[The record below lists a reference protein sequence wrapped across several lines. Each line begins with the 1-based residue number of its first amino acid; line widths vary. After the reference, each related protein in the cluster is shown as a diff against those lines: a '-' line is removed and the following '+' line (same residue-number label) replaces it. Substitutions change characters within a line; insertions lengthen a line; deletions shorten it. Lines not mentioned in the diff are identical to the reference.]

1 MTFQGSCN
9 KEGFDLDLGLH
20 LKNLISFAT
29 NQSRF
34 LTAGK
39 LPLESLQIAWKNACP
54 GMEFAINFLKSNVG
68 IKSSVLLSSNF
79 ILITLAKY
87 GHSKNYELSPQESDK
102 LRFWTL
108 LSNAKGHYS
117 RGSSETILNQDLAT
131 IRDGGKIDDLI
142 TRLQLQVTRFETTP
156 EELEGR
162 NQRSALFKT
171 MFLAFSA
178 DGAKDWRSNLAI
190 SLEHSGNQHKLQFH
204 HIFAK
209 ALLKKIVTDRE
220 ADDIANLAFI
230 GGNTNQHISDKA
242 PLEYIPRLIEKIG
255 TKPFEAQCIPTEP
268 TLLKL
273 ESYKDFLLKRRRLI
287 AYSINHYL
295 GVDAE
300 K

>member
-1 MTFQGSCN
+1 
-9 KEGFDLDLGLH
+9 
-20 LKNLISFAT
+20 
-29 NQSRF
+29 
-34 LTAGK
+34 
-39 LPLESLQIAWKNACP
+39 
-54 GMEFAINFLKSNVG
+54 
-68 IKSSVLLSSNF
+68 
-79 ILITLAKY
+79 
-87 GHSKNYELSPQESDK
+87 
-102 LRFWTL
+102 
-108 LSNAKGHYS
+108 
-117 RGSSETILNQDLAT
+117 
-131 IRDGGKIDDLI
+131 
-142 TRLQLQVTRFETTP
+142 
-156 EELEGR
+156 
-162 NQRSALFKT
+162 